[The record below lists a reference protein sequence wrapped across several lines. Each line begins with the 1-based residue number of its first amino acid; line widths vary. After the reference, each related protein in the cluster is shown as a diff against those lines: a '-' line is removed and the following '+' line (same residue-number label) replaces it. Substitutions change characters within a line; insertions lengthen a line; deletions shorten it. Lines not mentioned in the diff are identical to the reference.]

1 MGAPGLRKER
11 DAGRLVTE
19 MIAGKEC
26 QYEEKMSRTSK
37 GTRLVWRNE
46 SRKHNGALR
55 SRAGWFIRDG
65 TTFISACGG
74 TGDRER
80 AEKRLASYITE
91 KYKPVRSR
99 GRDPTAVAIA
109 DAVGVYLTDV
119 ACRHAKPKETANR
132 MVAVLNW
139 FGDMMIGDI
148 DGKTCRDY
156 AKAHGGG
163 AAARRQLEDLRAA
176 LNHYHREG
184 YVTSTPPIVL
194 PAKSAPRDRW
204 LTRDEAA
211 ALLRAAWR
219 MRQSW
224 KGQPSNRRTGRHVAR
239 FILVALYTGTRSAAI
254 CAAAIRPTDGA
265 AHVDL
270 ERGVFYR
277 RAVGRLETKK
287 RQPPMRLPDR
297 LLAHLR
303 RWAVTRLEIKTRGR
317 GKSANIGRIIAHD
330 YVVEWN
336 GKPVQSIK
344 KAFRSVVEAAGLGWY
359 DDAIAPDGSVKRLF
373 RTDVTPHVFRHTAAT
388 WLMQQGA
395 DPWAAAGFL
404 GMTVEM
410 LIQTYGHH
418 HPDFQADAAEAIVS
432 KARSRSLPKNVV
444 RIWRDG
450 QKANAS
456 ATPPQKTPRLSRK
469 QR

>member
-1 MGAPGLRKER
+1 
-11 DAGRLVTE
+11 
-19 MIAGKEC
+19 
-26 QYEEKMSRTSK
+26 MSRTSK
-37 GTRLVWRNE
+37 GTRLVWRDE
-46 SRKHNGALR
+46 SRKQDGSLR

-65 TTFISACGG
+65 ATFISACGG
-74 TGDRER
+74 TGDRKR

-91 KYKPVRSR
+91 KYEPVRER
-99 GRDPTAVAIA
+99 GRDPATVAIA
-109 DAVGVYLTDV
+109 DAVTIYLTDV
-119 ACRHAKPKETANR
+119 APNHAKPKETAGR
-132 MVAVLNW
+132 LVAILKW
-139 FGDMMIGDI
+139 FGNRMIGDI
-148 DGKTCRDY
+148 DGKICRDY

-176 LNHYHREG
+176 LNHYHKEG
-184 YVTSTPPIVL
+184 YVTSTPAIVL

-211 ALLRAAWR
+211 ALVRSAWR

-224 KGQPSNRRTGRHVAR
+224 KGEPSDRRTGRHVAR

-254 CAAAIRPTDGA
+254 CGAAVRPTEGA
-265 AHVDL
+265 GHVDL

-277 RAVGRLETKK
+277 RAAGRLETKK
-287 RQPPMRLPDR
+287 RQPPVRLPSR
-297 LLAHLR
+297 LLAHVR
-303 RWAVTRLEIKTRGR
+303 RWAITPLELKTRRR
-317 GKSANIGRIIAHD
+317 GKSENIGRMIAQD

-359 DDAIAPDGSVKRLF
+359 DEVTAPDGTIRSVF
-373 RTDVTPHVFRHTAAT
+373 RTDITPHIFRHTAAT
-388 WLMQQGA
+388 WLMQQGS

-418 HPDFQADAAEAIVS
+418 HPDFQADAAQAIVS
-432 KARSRSLPKNVV
+432 KSRTRNLPTNVV
-444 RIWRDG
+444 PMPKARKMNSPTAPHRNPTDMSETNMNKGG
-450 QKANAS
+450 QS
-456 ATPPQKTPRLSRK
+456 
-469 QR
+469 

>member
-1 MGAPGLRKER
+1 
-11 DAGRLVTE
+11 
-19 MIAGKEC
+19 
-26 QYEEKMSRTSK
+26 MSRTSK
-37 GTRLVWRNE
+37 GARLVWRDE
-46 SRKHNGALR
+46 SRKQDGALR

-65 TTFISACGG
+65 SAFVSACGG
-74 TGDRER
+74 TGCRER
-80 AEKRLASYITE
+80 AEKRLANYIIE
-91 KYKPVRSR
+91 KYQPVRER
-99 GRDPTAVAIA
+99 GRDPTTVAIA

-119 ACRHAKPKETANR
+119 ACAHAKPKETARR

-139 FGDMMIGDI
+139 FGDKVIGDI

-163 AAARRQLEDLRAA
+163 AAARRQLEDLHAA

-184 YVTSTPPIVL
+184 YVISTPAIIL
-194 PAKSAPRDRW
+194 PPKSAPRDRW

-224 KGQPSNRRTGRHVAR
+224 KGQPSDRRTGRHVAR

-254 CAAAIRPTDGA
+254 CGAAVRPTDGA
-265 AHVDL
+265 GHVDL

-277 RAVGRLETKK
+277 RAPGRLETKK

-303 RWAVTRLEIKTRGR
+303 RWAVTPLEFKTSSR
-317 GKSANIGRIIAHD
+317 GKSANIGRMIAHD
-330 YVVEWN
+330 YIVEWN

-344 KAFRSVVEAAGLGWY
+344 KAFRSVVEAAGLGWH
-359 DDAIAPDGSVKRLF
+359 DDVVAPDGSIKRVF
-373 RTDVTPHVFRHTAAT
+373 RTDVTPHIFRHTAAT
-388 WLMQQGA
+388 WLMEQGS

-404 GMTVEM
+404 GMTIEM
-410 LIQTYGHH
+410 LIQTYGYH

-432 KARSRSLPKNVV
+432 KARPRNHLKIVG
-444 RIWRDG
+444 RLAER
-450 QKANAS
+450 QNAS
-456 ATPPQKTPRLSRK
+456 TPAAPHRK
-469 QR
+469 LHG

>member
-1 MGAPGLRKER
+1 
-11 DAGRLVTE
+11 
-19 MIAGKEC
+19 
-26 QYEEKMSRTSK
+26 MSRTSK
-37 GTRLVWRNE
+37 GARLVWRDE
-46 SRKHNGALR
+46 SRKQDGALR

-65 TTFISACGG
+65 GTFISACGG
-74 TGDRER
+74 TGNRER

-91 KYKPVRSR
+91 KYQPVRQR
-99 GRDPTAVAIA
+99 GRDPATVAIV
-109 DAVGVYLTDV
+109 DAVSVYLTDV
-119 ACRHAKPKETANR
+119 APCHAKPKQTSGR
-132 MVAVLNW
+132 MVAVMNW

-148 DGKTCRDY
+148 HGKICRDY

-184 YVTSTPPIVL
+184 YVTSTPAIVL
-194 PAKSAPRDRW
+194 PPKSAPRDRW

-224 KGQPSNRRTGRHVAR
+224 KGQPSDRRTGRHVAR

-254 CAAAIRPTDGA
+254 CGAAVRPTDGVG
-265 AHVDL
+265 HVDL

-277 RAVGRLETKK
+277 RAAGRLETKK
-287 RQPPMRLPDR
+287 RQPPVRLPDR
-297 LLAHLR
+297 LLAHIG
-303 RWAVTRLEIKTRGR
+303 RWAVTPLEIKTKGR
-317 GKSANIGRIIAHD
+317 GKSANIGRMIAHD

-336 GKPVQSIK
+336 GKPIQSIR

-359 DDAIAPDGSVKRLF
+359 KDVLAPDGSIKREF
-373 RTDVTPHVFRHTAAT
+373 RTDVTLHIFRHTAAT
-388 WLMQQGA
+388 WLMQQGS

-404 GMTVEM
+404 GMTVDM

-418 HPDFQADAAEAIVS
+418 HPDFQAEATRAIVS
-432 KARSRSLPKNVV
+432 KARSRNLPAHDRAKSLRTIK
-444 RIWRDG
+444 
-450 QKANAS
+450 
-456 ATPPQKTPRLSRK
+456 
-469 QR
+469 

>member
-1 MGAPGLRKER
+1 
-11 DAGRLVTE
+11 
-19 MIAGKEC
+19 
-26 QYEEKMSRTSK
+26 MSRTSK
-37 GTRLVWRNE
+37 GARLVWRDE
-46 SRKHNGALR
+46 SRKQDGALR

-65 TTFISACGG
+65 ATFISACGS

-80 AEKRLASYITE
+80 ADKRLAQYIIE
-91 KYKPVRSR
+91 KYRPVRGR
-99 GRDPTAVAIA
+99 GRDPATVPIA
-109 DAVGVYLTDV
+109 DAVSVYLADV
-119 ACRHAKPKETANR
+119 ACGHAKPKETASR
-132 MVAVLNW
+132 MAAVLNW
-139 FGDMMIGDI
+139 FGDMMIGDV
-148 DGKTCRDY
+148 DGKICRDY
-156 AKAHGGG
+156 GKAHGDG

-184 YVTSTPPIVL
+184 YVTLSPPILL
-194 PAKSAPRDRW
+194 PPKSAPRDRW
-204 LTRDEAA
+204 LTREEAA

-224 KGQPSNRRTGRHVAR
+224 KGQPSDRRTGRHVAR

-254 CAAAIRPTDGA
+254 CGAAIRPTDGA
-265 AHVDL
+265 GHVDL
-270 ERGVFYR
+270 ERGIFYR

-303 RWAVTRLEIKTRGR
+303 RWALTPLEIKTRRR
-317 GKSANIGRIIAHD
+317 GKSASIGRMIAHD

-359 DDAIAPDGSVKRLF
+359 DDLATPEGGNRRVF
-373 RTDVTPHVFRHTAAT
+373 RTDITPHVFRHTAAT
-388 WLMQQGA
+388 WLMQQGS

-410 LIQTYGHH
+410 LIETYGHH
-418 HPDFQADAAEAIVS
+418 HPDFQADAIRAIVS
-432 KARSRSLPKNVV
+432 KSRSRNLPKNVV
-444 RIWRDG
+444 RMAAWTEGERSRHSPH
-450 QKANAS
+450 K
-456 ATPPQKTPRLSRK
+456 PPRSSWK
-469 QR
+469 QS